1 MDIRKFHKPSEPIK
15 VNDINWRM
23 AFTVEGQ
30 FKKERKDDPR
40 YTKFLVRRLS
50 IDNNIGYRNETF
62 LPYHD
67 CTDADYARFYPVN
80 EDSQL
85 NYHAIRTGEKRGFY
99 CIDWEKEELELGVSK
114 GGFTNYVDIMLVPC
128 NYIGKASLGLT

>member
-1 MDIRKFHKPSEPIK
+1 MDIRKFHPGNKPIK
-15 VNDINWRM
+15 VNDINWRR
-23 AFTVEGQ
+23 AFSVEGQ

-50 IDNNIGYRNETF
+50 IDENIGYRNETF
-62 LPYHD
+62 LPYHN
-67 CTDADYARFYPVN
+67 CTDDDYAKFYPVN

-85 NYHAIRTGEKRGFY
+85 KYNQIRTGEKRGFY
-99 CIDWEKEELELGVSK
+99 CIDWEQEELELGVSK

-128 NYIGKASLGLT
+128 NYIGKASLGLI